1 MRTLYLVGSSSL
13 NNLNTMF
20 TVRHDQ
26 GVRTLHNYIISIQVT
41 FFYRDVKMLMS
52 QILVIYANR

>member
-1 MRTLYLVGSSSL
+1 
-13 NNLNTMF
+13 MF